1 MSRKTIAIF
10 GATSY
15 LGKYVLEKLL
25 NLGYQVTAIVRETS
39 MSPIFLGEYDGQI
52 DVVKAES
59 VINEGKRSFD
69 AVINLAYIKYSQ
81 AHQIYSQNRKLIS
94 AVHDVAQKNCCERV
108 IHISTQ
114 AVFGYRF
121 YKTPEPRAVPW
132 KSSDSY
138 IESKIHAEH
147 YLGKLARKG
156 SYALS
161 ILRLGNIIGPGAP
174 NWIAGLAQ
182 RIFECKPVGFIEG
195 FGYSNATY
203 VHNIADYI
211 IYLIEVPTKDLTKF
225 GTFHHLA
232 EFSDHSWE
240 QIIKSIS
247 RTIGRDYTQSYRL
260 LPKKWSPQAIV
271 ISNLL
276 ARQNALG
283 GYVRLVLDV
292 LNDVGLADDVVDSI
306 KTLKII
312 LGDPKTYPGPIEDE
326 SFLDILTEHHRFI
339 SHTLPLWHAPVP
351 FSEALSSIE
360 EWVRMAGY
368 VINRS

>member
-121 YKTPEPRAVPW
+121 YKTPEPRAV
-132 KSSDSY
+132 
-138 IESKIHAEH
+138 
-147 YLGKLARKG
+147 GKLA
-156 SYALS
+156 
-161 ILRLGNIIGPGAP
+161 
-174 NWIAGLAQ
+174 
-182 RIFECKPVGFIEG
+182 
-195 FGYSNATY
+195 
-203 VHNIADYI
+203 
-211 IYLIEVPTKDLTKF
+211 
-225 GTFHHLA
+225 
-232 EFSDHSWE
+232 
-240 QIIKSIS
+240 
-247 RTIGRDYTQSYRL
+247 
-260 LPKKWSPQAIV
+260 
-271 ISNLL
+271 
-276 ARQNALG
+276 
-283 GYVRLVLDV
+283 
-292 LNDVGLADDVVDSI
+292 
-306 KTLKII
+306 
-312 LGDPKTYPGPIEDE
+312 
-326 SFLDILTEHHRFI
+326 
-339 SHTLPLWHAPVP
+339 
-351 FSEALSSIE
+351 
-360 EWVRMAGY
+360 
-368 VINRS
+368 